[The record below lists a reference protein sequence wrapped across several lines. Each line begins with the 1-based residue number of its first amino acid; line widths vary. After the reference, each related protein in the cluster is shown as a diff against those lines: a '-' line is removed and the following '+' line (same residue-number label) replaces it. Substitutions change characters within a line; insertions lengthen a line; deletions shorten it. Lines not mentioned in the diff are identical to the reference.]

1 MTMEKDLFDV
11 AGPVHLTSIDWNCL
25 HHRRSV
31 IACLVQGAY
40 VLELDRQYDRKD
52 HDAIAPPWWESFG
65 FELTG
70 TLIDDVDSSIFGAIY
85 KYKPP
90 ASKDSSV
97 EDAPKFVIAF
107 RGTVRRKE
115 SLTRDSLLDLNI
127 IKNGL
132 HKTSRYTIAMQAVRN
147 VVSTARSSNIWLSG
161 HSLGSAIAILVGKNM
176 AKLGMLLET
185 FLFNPP
191 FVSAPI
197 ESIKDKTIKQGIRI
211 AGSLITAGLS
221 IALKDKLE
229 ESSPKDSF
237 AILATWMPHLF
248 VNPSDYICSEYIGY
262 FEHRTFMNKLGY
274 GNIEKLA
281 TQNSIGCLFV
291 RAFGNDSDPLHLLPS
306 ANLTVNLSH
315 SPDFTT
321 AHAVH
326 QWWLPDQHLQSKQHH
341 YLEMHR

>member
-1 MTMEKDLFDV
+1 M
-11 AGPVHLTSIDWNCL
+11 

-40 VLELDRQYDRKD
+40 ILELDRQYDRKG
-52 HDAIAPPWWESFG
+52 HEAMAPPWWESFG
-65 FELTG
+65 FELIR

-115 SLTRDSLLDLNI
+115 SLSRDGLLDLNI

-132 HKTSRYTIAMQAVRN
+132 HETSRYTIAMQAVRN
-147 VVSTARSSNIWLSG
+147 VVSTARSSNIWLTG
-161 HSLGSAIAILVGKNM
+161 HSLGSAIAILIGKNM

-197 ESIKDKTIKQGIRI
+197 ESIKDKTIKKGIRI

-262 FEHRTFMNKLGY
+262 FEHRTYMNKLGY

-291 RAFGNDSDPLHLLPS
+291 SAFGKDSDPLHLLPS

-315 SPDFTT
+315 SPDFAA
-321 AHAVH
+321 AHAIH
-326 QWWLPDQHLQSKQHH
+326 QWWMPDQHLQSKQ
-341 YLEMHR
+341 YQFS